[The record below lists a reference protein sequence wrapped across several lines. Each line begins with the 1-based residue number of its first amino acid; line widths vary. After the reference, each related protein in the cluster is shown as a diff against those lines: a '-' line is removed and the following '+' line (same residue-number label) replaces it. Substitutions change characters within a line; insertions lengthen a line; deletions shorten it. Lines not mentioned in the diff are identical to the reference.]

1 MFHKCGKAR
10 CGCGERMCRSGG
22 PGKEARKHGAGD
34 RRGEDRRFAG
44 SFLGQHC
51 GHLHGQGAM
60 VNAVT
65 AAAGRQA
72 RVIAGLK
79 QPSERAE
86 AKEKHQ
92 DEGSRAAHLVLM
104 VHEHKDGCVGSFI
117 IVEIRNFSC
126 SKEKT
131 SV

>member
-1 MFHKCGKAR
+1 
-10 CGCGERMCRSGG
+10 
-22 PGKEARKHGAGD
+22 
-34 RRGEDRRFAG
+34 
-44 SFLGQHC
+44 
-51 GHLHGQGAM
+51 M

-126 SKEKT
+126 SKEKQVSEAQGSRKHQEQSHLSPVRRPLRIALFGFGT
-131 SV
+131 VAVR

>member
-1 MFHKCGKAR
+1 LLG
-10 CGCGERMCRSGG
+10 
-22 PGKEARKHGAGD
+22 KHG
-34 RRGEDRRFAG
+34 R
-44 SFLGQHC
+44 
-51 GHLHGQGAM
+51 HLHGHGAM
-60 VNAVT
+60 VRSVT
-65 AAAGRQA
+65 AAAGGQA
-72 RVIAGLK
+72 RVVTGLK
-79 QPSERAE
+79 QASERTKAE
-86 AKEKHQ
+86 EQHQ

>member
-1 MFHKCGKAR
+1 MLHKCGKAG

-22 PGKEARKHGAGD
+22 PGKEAGKHGTGD
-34 RRGEDRRFAG
+34 RRGEEVRFAG
-44 SFLGQHC
+44 SLPGKHG
-51 GHLHGQGAM
+51 GHLHVHGAM
-60 VNAVT
+60 VRAVA

-72 RVIAGLK
+72 RVVAGLK

-117 IVEIRNFSC
+117 IV
-126 SKEKT
+126 
-131 SV
+131 